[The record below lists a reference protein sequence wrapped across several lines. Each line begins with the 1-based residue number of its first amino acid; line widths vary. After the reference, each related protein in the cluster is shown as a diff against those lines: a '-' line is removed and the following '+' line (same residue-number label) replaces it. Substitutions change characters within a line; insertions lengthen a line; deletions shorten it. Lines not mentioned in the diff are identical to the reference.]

1 MARVMPVLMYTTA
14 VSHTAQPPRGSL
26 GLTFSSSFPRPCAAP
41 VPSYPAQKESPA
53 EHVGPIPT
61 GTLWARRWPPRRRP
75 RWRLPPRTA
84 GEGGRLAGGGCRWWP
99 TSSCSPFGA
108 LLFGC
113 PSRVLS
119 TSAATSRRSWP
130 WSGVATAEVLA
141 HEGLLQGLVERGSG
155 RRWLRPRGPSSNGP
169 RPLRRCRTLQRTS
182 TAYTSLANSTSQV
195 RASLRH

>member
-1 MARVMPVLMYTTA
+1 MARVMPVRKYSTTVSCA
-14 VSHTAQPPRGSL
+14 VRRLRPW
-26 GLTFSSSFPRPCAAP
+26 GLTSPLSFLRPCAAP
-41 VPSYPAQKESPA
+41 VPSYPAQSEPPAKNRADTDGYRMGAAMATSPPA
-53 EHVGPIPT
+53 AVAAPH
-61 GTLWARRWPPRRRP
+61 
-75 RWRLPPRTA
+75 TA
-84 GEGGRLAGGGCRWWP
+84 GERGRLAGGRRRWWP
-99 TSSCSPFGA
+99 TSSCAPFGA

-155 RRWLRPRGPSSNGP
+155 HRWLQPRGPSSEGP
-169 RPLRRCRTLQRTS
+169 RPPRRCRTLRCTS
-182 TAYTSLANSTSQV
+182 TADTSLANSTSQA